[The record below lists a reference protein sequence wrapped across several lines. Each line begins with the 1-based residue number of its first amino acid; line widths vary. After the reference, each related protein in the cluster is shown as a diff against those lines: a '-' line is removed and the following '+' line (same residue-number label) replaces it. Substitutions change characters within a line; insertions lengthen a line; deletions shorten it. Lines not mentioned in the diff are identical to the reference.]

1 MGKGPIN
8 SPGPVTCRVF
18 YEPVRTPVTLAALTD
33 RIGREPDSIILGGHA
48 ASRWMGGWSLWA
60 PKPRHVFECPRDHP
74 DPMGALNQELA
85 RYRLQEGET
94 PANCPFCGGWIG
106 FFSYDLGDAL
116 EPVDCRAR
124 RDVDCPWIR
133 LAFYDRWIAW
143 DHRSDAVWLGVLQ
156 MNRDPM
162 TVPVKLAEMRTL
174 LNQAERTIVPALP
187 AMAIDEVRLDRVPC
201 NMSRAQYVRTVAD
214 IRRDIHDGEVYQVN
228 LSQRFACVCPADPAD
243 LLHWQ
248 NQYNPSPYAA
258 LVQTPRSAVVSASPE
273 LFLAVSH
280 GQIVTRPI
288 KGTRR
293 RRLDGPGADA
303 HNRLAWKELWAS
315 EKDRAELTM
324 IVDLERNDLARVCVP
339 GTRTVVQ
346 RRVIEEYATVFHGV
360 ATITGQLARPH
371 GPGWLEDI
379 LRATFPGG
387 SITGAPKIRA
397 RQIIGQLEP
406 TCRGVYTG
414 AIGWVGLD
422 DALELNIAIRT
433 LFVRDG
439 VAYIHAGGGI
449 VADSEPDQEYEETLT
464 KARALVAG
472 VEATCRVAEPRGRRP
487 GRIAALGPQ
496 VRAEQRKERG
506 HGRPC
511 P

>member
-1 MGKGPIN
+1 MGKTPIN
-8 SPGPVTCRVF
+8 LPGPVACRVCH
-18 YEPVRTPVTLAALTD
+18 EPARTLVTPAALTEC
-33 RIGREPDSIILGGHA
+33 IAKHPNSVVLGGHA

-60 PKPRHVFECPRDHP
+60 PQPRHVLECPPDHP
-74 DPMGALNQELA
+74 DPMGGLNQELGRYHLEA
-85 RYRLQEGET
+85 RDVPNG
-94 PANCPFCGGWIG
+94 CPFGGGWIG
-106 FFSYDLGDAL
+106 FFCYDLGDAL
-116 EPVDCRAR
+116 EPIGSRAR
-124 RDVDCPWIR
+124 RDLDCPWIR
-133 LAFYDRWIAW
+133 LAFCDRWIAW
-143 DHRSDAVWLGVLQ
+143 DHRSDAVWLGALQ
-156 MNRDPM
+156 MDDDP
-162 TVPVKLAEMRTL
+162 TPLAVKLAEMQTL
-174 LNQAERTIVPALP
+174 LDQAERTTIAVVPAI
-187 AMAIDEVRLDRVPC
+187 AIDQVRLDRVPC
-201 NMSRAQYVRTVAD
+201 NMSRTQYVRAVAN
-214 IRRDIHDGEVYQVN
+214 IRRGVHDGDVYQVN